1 MDKLFVVIP
10 AYNEEK
16 NIKKVVNDWYKI
28 VEKYGKDGSKLV
40 VINDGTKD
48 NTYKIL
54 KEMAKDKELLTVLTK
69 SNSGHGPTI
78 IYGYKYALKNDADYI
93 FQTDSDGQTNPEE
106 FEKFWN
112 ERNDYDA
119 IFGNRINRADGKQ
132 RVFVE
137 KTLCRILKHYFKVNI
152 QDSNAP
158 FRLMT
163 REYLKKYL
171 PMIDDNYNL
180 PNVMLTTFGAYYNDK
195 IKFEEITFKTRQG
208 GKNSLNIKKIIRIG
222 INALKDFKKFQMRM
236 ENEKNI

>member
-28 VEKYGKDGSKLV
+28 VEKYGKNGSKLV
-40 VINDGTKD
+40 VINDGSKD

-119 IFGNRINRADGKQ
+119 IFGNRIDRGDGK
-132 RVFVE
+132 
-137 KTLCRILKHYFKVNI
+137 
-152 QDSNAP
+152 
-158 FRLMT
+158 
-163 REYLKKYL
+163 
-171 PMIDDNYNL
+171 
-180 PNVMLTTFGAYYNDK
+180 
-195 IKFEEITFKTRQG
+195 
-208 GKNSLNIKKIIRIG
+208 
-222 INALKDFKKFQMRM
+222 
-236 ENEKNI
+236 